1 MSGEYPL
8 VPRPPGRPPAHP
20 ARGRGAPI
28 PTSGERDDY
37 RYIEEV
43 VRIGFPVRDGRLY
56 LSRHMG
62 NPVTYQ
68 LVEARRGERAGHVRE
83 AEVRSA
89 SGGPSVRVRALRTL
103 PDGTPATYFAPDD
116 LVEVQAEVEV
126 EGGAALPP
134 LQPRDEIVLSVPVRS
149 YLRFLPG
156 LYQGG
161 VPTQRR
167 DVAQADERSLRRWGA
182 RPEARTQAVQRH
194 DADQFRRFLFI
205 FQHLMTT
212 VTERIDGI
220 PALTDPLTADP
231 RFLPWIAS
239 WVNFELDESLPLHQ
253 QRELVRRS
261 IRLHRTRGT
270 AEGIAEMIRVLTSA
284 PVKIIER
291 QKPRPCALGA
301 MTLAGGRNPS
311 ERYLGAEPPGHY
323 LVRPDRAPTTF
334 FVLMLEDRNSYTR
347 RFGERGASMLRRIA
361 QIVTSEVPAHVT
373 FTIQFDESVR

>member
-1 MSGEYPL
+1 MSEFPL
-8 VPRPPGRPPAHP
+8 APRHPGRPPAHP
-20 ARGRGAPI
+20 ARSRVAAHPR
-28 PTSGERDDY
+28 SDDH

-43 VRIGFPVRDGRLY
+43 VRIGFPVRDGRSY
-56 LSRHMG
+56 IARHMG
-62 NPVTYQ
+62 NPVQYK

-83 AEVRSA
+83 AEIISS
-89 SGGPSVRVRALRTL
+89 SGGPVVRIRALRTL

-116 LVEVQAEVEV
+116 LVEVHAIAEVD
-126 EGGAALPP
+126 GGGPPPP
-134 LQPRDEIVLSVPVRS
+134 LQPDDMVILHVPVRS

-182 RPEARTQAVQRH
+182 RPEARAQAVQRH
-194 DADQFRRFLFI
+194 DTDQFRRFLFI

-220 PALTDPLTADP
+220 PALTDPTQADA

-239 WVNFELDESLPLHQ
+239 WVNFELDEGLPLHQ

-284 PVKIIER
+284 PVTIIER
-291 QKPRPCALGA
+291 QKPKPCVLGA
-301 MTLAGGRNPS
+301 MTLAGGRNPA

-323 LVRPDRAPTTF
+323 LLSPDRASTIF
-334 FVLMLEDRNSYTR
+334 FVLMLEDRGSYAR
-347 RFGERGASMLRRIA
+347 RFGERAPGQLQKIA
-361 QIVTSEVPAHVT
+361 QIVTGEVPAHVT